1 MEVLVMP
8 ERTNKGVAW
17 SWLKAALL
25 EAVGKKR
32 SNEILDRYYT
42 LLHEEYKDRRK
53 VNAVAEL
60 EAMRPLLELAR
71 REGRLAD
78 ARRLERMIA
87 HRERLIG

>member
-60 EAMRPLLELAR
+60 EVLRAKLEAAR
-71 REGRLAD
+71 CDERLSD
-78 ARRLERMIA
+78 VRRLERMIA